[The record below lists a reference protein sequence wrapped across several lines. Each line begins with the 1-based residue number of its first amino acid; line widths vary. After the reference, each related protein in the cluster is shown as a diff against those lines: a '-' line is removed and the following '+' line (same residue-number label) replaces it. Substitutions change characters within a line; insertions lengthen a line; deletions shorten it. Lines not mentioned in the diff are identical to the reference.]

1 MKYAL
6 VTGSS
11 RGIGF
16 EIAKKLVK
24 NNYFAIVN
32 SRGDA
37 ETALENTAHVRA
49 DLSSLDGVDA
59 LAEAASART
68 PRLDALVLNA
78 GASCRKTLRKI
89 GLDDWQSVMNTNVN
103 MPFFLVQRL
112 FDHLADGASVVFVS
126 SAMSLKPHAASIPYG
141 VSKAAVNMLA
151 RSLVKEFAP
160 RGIRVNAICPG
171 FVDTEWQRKKP
182 DWLRAKIEGKIAL
195 RRFGSPDEIADLCFS
210 LLENTYING
219 SIVSVDGG
227 YDME

>member
-16 EIAKKLVK
+16 AIAKKLVE
-24 NNYFAIVN
+24 NGYFAIVN
-32 SRGDA
+32 GRGDA
-37 ETALENTAHVRA
+37 EIALENTVHVRA
-49 DLSSLDGVDA
+49 DLSSLDGVEA

-78 GASCRKTLRKI
+78 GATCRKPMREVN
-89 GLDDWQSVMNTNVN
+89 LDDWQRVMNTNVG
-103 MPFFLVQRL
+103 MPFFFAQRL
-112 FDHLADGASVVFVS
+112 FDHLADGASLLFVS

-141 VSKAAVNMLA
+141 VSKAAANMLA

-171 FVDTEWQRKKP
+171 FVDTGWQREKP
-182 DWLRAKIEGKIAL
+182 EWLRAKIEGKIAL
-195 RRFGSPDEIADLCFS
+195 RRFASPEEIAGMCLT

-219 SIVSVDGG
+219 SVVSIDGG